1 MAQKRKHS
9 PDPSPDIAPTDDVFR
24 SEPID
29 DRSSTF
35 IGYYSPTLPAEELQ
49 RLEEFKS
56 ASHKILAWRKESNQR
71 SIIGNKT
78 QYDVGHD
85 DDGEKDGGKRVEKVL
100 EMMRV
105 GGACVVARWY
115 GGKMLGPVRFS
126 HMEDCARGAVQ
137 KWLDHEAQE
146 QVKRRKVVQDV
157 ADKEK
162 LVQALADRDQSI
174 TVLRALAVEKEEKV
188 KNEIVGG
195 VRAMTSADGKAPEGL
210 EDEKASKRR
219 APSALAT
226 PAVDYSAMVI
236 ERLRA
241 LDKARDATLSFLL
254 KRIDKA
260 DADLKALSEPDN
272 S

>member
-9 PDPSPDIAPTDDVFR
+9 PDPSPEIAPTDDIFR

-35 IGYYSPTLPAEELQ
+35 IGYYSPTLAAKELQ
-49 RLEEFKS
+49 RLNEFKS
-56 ASHKILAWRKESNQR
+56 ASHKVLAWRKESNQR
-71 SIIGNKT
+71 SIIGNRT
-78 QYDVGHD
+78 QYDLGHD
-85 DDGEKDGGKRVEKVL
+85 DDGEKYGGKKVEKVL

-115 GGKMLGPVRFS
+115 GGTMLGPVRFS

-137 KWLDHEAQE
+137 KWLDHEAE
-146 QVKRRKVVQDV
+146 ARAKKRRTAQDA
-157 ADKEK
+157 ADKER
-162 LVQALADRDQSI
+162 LVRTLADRDQSI
-174 TVLRALAVEKEEKV
+174 TVLRALAVEKEGRV
-188 KNEIVGG
+188 KDAIVGG
-195 VRAMTSADGKAPEGL
+195 VRAMTSEDDKAPDGL
-210 EDEKASKRR
+210 EGEEASQRG
-219 APSALAT
+219 APSAPAT
-226 PAVDYSAMVI
+226 PSVDYSAMAI

-260 DADLKALSEPDN
+260 DADLKALNESGD